1 MAKID
6 ADIEKVRSFNRFHTL
21 LVGALN
27 EGMLDSDF
35 PLAQA
40 RIIFELAQSND
51 VAAADLAQ
59 TLSVDRGY
67 LSRMIAVLNQ
77 RGLLNKT
84 PDLKNK
90 KRIVL
95 SLSTQGEAVFAD
107 LNQASVH
114 EIRELIAPLSEK
126 EREVL
131 VESMQKISQL
141 LSGQSKELQYKAQNY
156 QLRAPKPGDLA
167 WIAQRHAKLYWDEYQ
182 LDWTFE
188 ALVCG
193 IVKDFVDNFDA
204 QAERCWVA
212 EMNEKIVG
220 SVFIVRHDET
230 TAKLRLLYVEEDA
243 RGLGLGRKLV
253 EQSIQFARQKGYQKL
268 VLWTNSVLTTALHI
282 YEAQGF
288 KLIEEEPY
296 HSFGQDLIGQNW
308 ELIL

>member
-1 MAKID
+1 MAKINT
-6 ADIEKVRSFNRFHTL
+6 DIEKVRSFNRFHTL

-40 RIIFELAQSND
+40 RIIFELAQSRD
-51 VAAADLAQ
+51 LAAADLAQ
-59 TLSVDRGY
+59 TLSIDRGY
-67 LSRMIAVLNQ
+67 LSRMIAVLNK

-84 PDLKNK
+84 PDSKNK
-90 KRIVL
+90 KRLVL

-107 LNQASVH
+107 LNKASVH
-114 EIRELIAPLSEK
+114 EIRALIAPLSEK
-126 EREVL
+126 EREIL
-131 VESMQKISQL
+131 VESMQKVSQL
-141 LSGQSKELQYKAQNY
+141 LSGQSKEQNY
-156 QLRAPKPGDLA
+156 KPQNYKLRDPKPGDLA
-167 WIAQRHAKLYWDEYQ
+167 WIAHRHAALYWGEYQ

-193 IVKDFVDNFDA
+193 IVSDFVNNFDA

-212 EMNEKIVG
+212 ELNEKIVG
-220 SVFIVRHDET
+220 SVFIVRHDAS

-253 EQSIQFARQKGYQKL
+253 DESIKFSRQKGYQKL
-268 VLWTNSVLTTALHI
+268 VLWTNSVLTTAVHI
-282 YEAQGF
+282 YKAKGF

-296 HSFGQDLIGQNW
+296 HRFGQDLIGQTW
-308 ELIL
+308 ELTL